1 MKHHKLVS
9 CTPVAGQTTLQVKI
23 DFKTGIADVFVG
35 ADGIANAIVTFMS
48 DLVSQEGFTTAFFTK
63 ALGGP

>member
-1 MKHHKLVS
+1 MKHHRLVS
-9 CTPVAGQTTLQVKI
+9 CTPVAGQTALQVKI

-35 ADGIANAIVTFMS
+35 EGGIANAFVTFMS
-48 DLVSQEGFTTAFFTK
+48 DLISEEFTTAFFNK